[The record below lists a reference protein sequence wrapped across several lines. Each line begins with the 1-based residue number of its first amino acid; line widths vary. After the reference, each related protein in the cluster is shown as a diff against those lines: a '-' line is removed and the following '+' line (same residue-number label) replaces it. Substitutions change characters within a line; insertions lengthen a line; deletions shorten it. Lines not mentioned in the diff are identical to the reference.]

1 MLCIKDLIGKKEII
15 KETYDKYFDCNNEN
29 SKNMKQEL
37 FKRIIIPLY
46 LPLLALIASFLIIR
60 SKDHF
65 NYQKFQLIL
74 FIIGTLIIIFSEVS
88 VRYSSLNDKLSIIF
102 FIIPIILLIISYSFL
117 LTRLKILK

>member
-1 MLCIKDLIGKKEII
+1 MLNILPN
-15 KETYDKYFDCNNEN
+15 KYFDCNNEN